1 VDVVAARGAVTGR
14 GFLVALLGFVSV
26 VYIGLEVAG
35 SWSELTAQQIPGVGW
50 LLVAIVALAL
60 GQFVVGEAMVVL
72 EASPSTGAQRRWIF
86 HTAQPAKYVPFGI
99 ANAAAVV
106 LGLCARGVPSRI
118 ATLVWAIHSLALAL
132 VGVAVGLIAGPALG
146 WSAAVS
152 ALGVI
157 LLLAVAPPIF
167 GRVLRVAGR
176 VVGADLSASLPAS
189 RSIVTC
195 TALAAI
201 AVGLHAVGFA
211 ILVRGADLDVTLLG
225 AVAAYALA
233 FGVSV
238 ATPLPGGLGAREAVL
253 LAVLVVDEAT
263 LLVPVVLV
271 RLLLVGTE
279 CGFLVVA
286 RLRLSRAD
294 GVVRDGGAEGV
305 RLADP
310 R

>member
-1 VDVVAARGAVTGR
+1 M
-14 GFLVALLGFVSV
+14 
-26 VYIGLEVAG
+26 YIGLEVAHR
-35 SWSELTAQQIPGVGW
+35 WSELRAQQIPGFGW
-50 LLVAIVALAL
+50 LLVAIIALVV
-60 GQFVVGEAMVVL
+60 GQFVVGEAMVALDAV
-72 EASPSTGAQRRWIF
+72 PSTAAQRRWIF
-86 HTAQPAKYVPFGI
+86 HTAQPAKYVPLGI

-106 LGLCARGVPSRI
+106 LGLSARGVPRRV

-132 VGVAVGLIAGPALG
+132 VGVAVGLIAAPALG
-146 WSAAVS
+146 WSAGVS
-152 ALGVI
+152 VLGVT

-176 VVGADLSASLPAS
+176 VVGVDLRASLPAS

-195 TALAAI
+195 AALAAI
-201 AVGLHAVGFA
+201 AVGLHGVGFA
-211 ILVRGADLDVTLLG
+211 VLVRSIDLDVGLLA
-225 AVAAYALA
+225 AVAAYMLA
-233 FGVSV
+233 FGLSV

>member
-1 VDVVAARGAVTGR
+1 
-14 GFLVALLGFVSV
+14 
-26 VYIGLEVAG
+26 
-35 SWSELTAQQIPGVGW
+35 
-50 LLVAIVALAL
+50 
-60 GQFVVGEAMVVL
+60 M
-72 EASPSTGAQRRWIF
+72 
-86 HTAQPAKYVPFGI
+86 
-99 ANAAAVV
+99 
-106 LGLCARGVPSRI
+106 
-118 ATLVWAIHSLALAL
+118 
-132 VGVAVGLIAGPALG
+132 
-146 WSAAVS
+146 
-152 ALGVI
+152 
-157 LLLAVAPPIF
+157 
-167 GRVLRVAGR
+167 
-176 VVGADLSASLPAS
+176 
-189 RSIVTC
+189 TC

-201 AVGLHAVGFA
+201 AVGLHSVGFA
-211 ILVRGADLDVTLLG
+211 ILVRSADLDVTLLG

-271 RLLLVGTE
+271 RLLLVGIE
-279 CGFLVVA
+279 CGFLVMA